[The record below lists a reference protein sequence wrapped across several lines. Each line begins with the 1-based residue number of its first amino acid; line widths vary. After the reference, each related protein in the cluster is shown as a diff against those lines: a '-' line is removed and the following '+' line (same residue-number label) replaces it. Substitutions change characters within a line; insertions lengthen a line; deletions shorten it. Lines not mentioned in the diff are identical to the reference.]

1 MNDPRNH
8 YRACN
13 HCGAVYVKVEGCDGE
28 TTCGALSKTRDSTID
43 TSRGMNSFA
52 FDFTQTDGRGW
63 QLIRSISRVF
73 GITRHDNT
81 LAPNGNNSIHTKLP
95 NSIIESGC
103 GNKIVWSS
111 MHPVGSDVVA
121 ALGKVEELRYGTY
134 EELSSQRFAMDIR
147 IQEELNKDILT
158 KELEGFS
165 STPKKI

>member
-1 MNDPRNH
+1 
-8 YRACN
+8 
-13 HCGAVYVKVEGCDGE
+13 
-28 TTCGALSKTRDSTID
+28 
-43 TSRGMNSFA
+43 
-52 FDFTQTDGRGW
+52 
-63 QLIRSISRVF
+63 
-73 GITRHDNT
+73 
-81 LAPNGNNSIHTKLP
+81 
-95 NSIIESGC
+95 
-103 GNKIVWSS
+103 